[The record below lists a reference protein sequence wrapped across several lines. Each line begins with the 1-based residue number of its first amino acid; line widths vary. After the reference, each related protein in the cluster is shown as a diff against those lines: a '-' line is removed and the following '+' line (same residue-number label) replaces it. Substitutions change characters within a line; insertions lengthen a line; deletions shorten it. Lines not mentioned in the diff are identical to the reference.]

1 MNYVIYE
8 DKARYDSWFKIIL
21 GLPII
26 FILAATYIG
35 SKEPESI
42 IYLAGAAL
50 MMAVIF
56 WLVMPR
62 KFFIMDD
69 KLQIKMG
76 GPFSM
81 KIKYSNIKIAREMN
95 FKETNF
101 GMNFATSSKTP
112 IEIIVKKGINLNFS
126 PENRDLFLLN
136 LNEAIKKWQIHNQP
150 K

>member
-8 DKARYDSWFKIIL
+8 DKARYDAWFKIVL

-26 FILAATYIG
+26 FILAATYFG

-42 IYLAGAAL
+42 IYLTGAAL
-50 MMAVIF
+50 MIAVIF
-56 WLVMPR
+56 WLIMPR

-81 KIKYSNIKIAREMN
+81 KIKYDNIKIVRKLS
-95 FKETNF
+95 FKGTTF

-126 PENRDLFLLN
+126 PENRDQFLQN
-136 LNEAIKKWQIHNQP
+136 INEAMKKWQIHNQP